1 VKKTLSLKNRFIFI
15 YDKFE
20 FIKMKVKHS
29 KYKNTGI
36 LFELLTRQLTSD
48 TITGNQT
55 KSLSFLKKHFNS
67 KTELLKEYK
76 IYHTLATQKYNRDN
90 QATMLIE
97 ELIKAHNKL
106 NKSQLR
112 REKYNLIKEIKDT
125 YNVNDFFKAKIT
137 DYKIMASI
145 YNLLE
150 NKKATA
156 LSIVDSKVTLLEH
169 ITKSKQKTIKKD
181 SVLENYNKQ
190 DKDTRLLTYKVL
202 LEKFNDKYSGLK
214 DNQKTLLKEYV
225 NSVTNSPSLK
235 SYINQEIKEVK
246 KTITKFSKKVED
258 KAVAVKLNETKGMI
272 KPLCKKTFVNDD
284 NVINLLNYY
293 ELINELKTIHG

>member
-1 VKKTLSLKNRFIFI
+1 
-15 YDKFE
+15 
-20 FIKMKVKHS
+20 MKVKHS

-48 TITGNQT
+48 TIAGNQP
-55 KSLSFLKKHFNS
+55 KALSFLKKHFNK

-76 IYHTLATQKYNRDN
+76 IYHTLATQKYNKDS

-97 ELIKAHNKL
+97 TLIEVHEKL

-137 DYKIMASI
+137 DYKVMASI
-145 YNLLE
+145 FNLLE
-150 NKKATA
+150 NKKATP
-156 LSIVDSKVTLLEH
+156 LSIVNSKTTILEH
-169 ITKSKQKTIKKD
+169 ITGKQLPNSKKNV
-181 SVLENYNKQ
+181 VLENFDKQ
-190 DKDTRLLTYKVL
+190 DRDTRLLTYKVL
-202 LEKFNDKYSGLK
+202 LEKFNDKYNDLQ

-225 NSVTNSPSLK
+225 NSVTNSPALK

-246 KTITKFSKKVED
+246 KTISGYSKKVED
-258 KAVAVKLNETKGMI
+258 KAVAIKLTETKGMI
-272 KPLCKKTFVNDD
+272 KPLCKKTSVNDD

-293 ELINELKTIHG
+293 ELVNELKTIHG

>member
-1 VKKTLSLKNRFIFI
+1 MR
-15 YDKFE
+15 
-20 FIKMKVKHS
+20 VKHS

-48 TITGNQT
+48 TIAGNNP
-55 KSLSFLKKHFNS
+55 KALDFLKKHFNK

-76 IYHTLATQKYNRDN
+76 IYHTLATQKYKKDA

-97 ELIKAHNKL
+97 ELIKTHEKL

-112 REKYNLIKEIKDT
+112 REKFNLIKEIKKT

-137 DYKIMASI
+137 DYKIMASVF
-145 YNLLE
+145 NLLE

-156 LSIVDSKVTLLEH
+156 LSIVNSKVTLLEH
-169 ITKSKQKTIKKD
+169 ITEKPTSTKKD
-181 SVLENYNKQ
+181 ALIENFSKQ

-202 LEKFNDKYSGLK
+202 LEKFNDKYKGLEE
-214 DNQKTLLKEYV
+214 NQQTLLKEYV
-225 NSVTNSPSLK
+225 NSVTNSPALK

-246 KTITKFSKKVED
+246 KILTGYSKKVKD
-258 KAVAVKLNETKGMI
+258 KAVAIKLTETKGMI
-272 KPLCKKTFVNDD
+272 KPLCKKSSVNDD

-293 ELINELKTIHG
+293 ELVNELKTIHG

>member
-1 VKKTLSLKNRFIFI
+1 MR
-15 YDKFE
+15 
-20 FIKMKVKHS
+20 VKHS

-48 TITGNQT
+48 TIAGNNP
-55 KSLSFLKKHFNS
+55 KALDFLKKHFNK

-76 IYHTLATQKYNRDN
+76 IYHTLATQKYKKDA

-97 ELIKAHNKL
+97 ELIKTHEKL

-112 REKYNLIKEIKDT
+112 REKFNLIKEIKKT

-137 DYKIMASI
+137 DYKIMASVF
-145 YNLLE
+145 NLLE

-156 LSIVDSKVTLLEH
+156 LSIVNSKVTLLEH
-169 ITKSKQKTIKKD
+169 ITEKPTSTKKD
-181 SVLENYNKQ
+181 ALIENFSKQ

-202 LEKFNDKYSGLK
+202 LEKFNDKYKGLEE
-214 DNQKTLLKEYV
+214 NQQTLLKEYV
-225 NSVTNSPSLK
+225 NSVTNSPALK

-246 KTITKFSKKVED
+246 KILTGYSKKVKD
-258 KAVAVKLNETKGMI
+258 KAVAIKLTETKGMI
-272 KPLCKKTFVNDD
+272 KPLCKKSSVNDD

>member
-1 VKKTLSLKNRFIFI
+1 
-15 YDKFE
+15 
-20 FIKMKVKHS
+20 MKVKHS

-48 TITGNQT
+48 TIAGNQP
-55 KSLSFLKKHFNS
+55 KALSFLKKHFNK

-76 IYHTLATQKYNRDN
+76 IYHTLATQKYNKDT
-90 QATMLIE
+90 QATMLINTLVE
-97 ELIKAHNKL
+97 AHGKL

-145 YNLLE
+145 FNLLE

-156 LSIVDSKVTLLEH
+156 LSIVNSKVTLLEH
-169 ITKSKQKTIKKD
+169 ITLNKSKNSKKD
-181 SVLENYNKQ
+181 IVLENFSKQ
-190 DKDTRLLTYKVL
+190 DTDTRLLTYKVL
-202 LEKFNDKYSGLK
+202 LEKFNNKYSGLEE
-214 DNQKTLLKEYV
+214 NQQTLLKEYV
-225 NSVTNSPSLK
+225 NSVTNSPALK
-235 SYINQEIKEVK
+235 SYLNQEIKEVK
-246 KTITKFSKKVED
+246 KDLTKFSKKVKD
-258 KAVAVKLNETKGMI
+258 KAIIIKLNETKTMI
-272 KPLCKKTFVNDD
+272 KPLSKNVMVNDD

>member
-1 VKKTLSLKNRFIFI
+1 
-15 YDKFE
+15 
-20 FIKMKVKHS
+20 MKVKHS

-48 TITGNQT
+48 TITGNQS

-76 IYHTLATQKYNRDN
+76 IYHTLATKKYNKDS

-97 ELIKAHNKL
+97 TLLEAHGKL

-145 YNLLE
+145 FNLLE
-150 NKKATA
+150 NKEATA
-156 LSIVDSKVTLLEH
+156 LSIVNSKVTLLEH
-169 ITKSKQKTIKKD
+169 ITKNKSKDSKKD
-181 SVLENYNKQ
+181 IVLENYNKQ

-202 LEKFNDKYSGLK
+202 LEKFNDKYSGLQ

-225 NSVTNSPSLK
+225 NSVTNSPALK
-235 SYINQEIKEVK
+235 SYLNQEIKEVK
-246 KTITKFSKKVED
+246 KTLTRYSKKVED
-258 KAVAVKLNETKGMI
+258 KAVAVKLNETKLMI
-272 KPLCKKTFVNDD
+272 KPLCKKSSVNDD
-284 NVINLLNYY
+284 NVVNLLNYY
-293 ELINELKTIHG
+293 ELVNELKTIHG

>member
-1 VKKTLSLKNRFIFI
+1 
-15 YDKFE
+15 
-20 FIKMKVKHS
+20 MKVKHS

-48 TITGNQT
+48 TIAGNQP

-76 IYHTLATQKYNRDN
+76 IYHTLATQKYNKDT

-97 ELIKAHNKL
+97 TLLDAHKKL

-145 YNLLE
+145 FNLLE
-150 NKKATA
+150 NKEATP
-156 LSIVDSKVTLLEH
+156 LSIVSSKVTILEH
-169 ITKSKQKTIKKD
+169 ITKKSLSIKKD
-181 SVLENYNKQ
+181 VVLENFSKQNK
-190 DKDTRLLTYKVL
+190 DVRLLTYKVL
-202 LEKFNDKYSGLK
+202 LEKFNDKYSNLE

-225 NSVTNSPSLK
+225 NSVTNSPALK
-235 SYINQEIKEVK
+235 SYVNQEIKEVK
-246 KTITKFSKKVED
+246 NILGKYSKKVED
-258 KAVAVKLNETKGMI
+258 KAVAIKLTETKGMI
-272 KPLCKKTFVNDD
+272 KTLCKKTSVNDD

-293 ELINELKTIHG
+293 ELVNELKTIHG

>member
-1 VKKTLSLKNRFIFI
+1 
-15 YDKFE
+15 
-20 FIKMKVKHS
+20 MKLKHS

-48 TITGNQT
+48 TIAGNPP

-76 IYHTLATQKYNRDN
+76 IYHTLATQKYNKDS
-90 QATMLIE
+90 QATMLIDTLLE
-97 ELIKAHNKL
+97 AHGKL

-112 REKYNLIKEIKDT
+112 REKYNLIKEIKET

-145 YNLLE
+145 FNLLE
-150 NKKATA
+150 NKEATPI
-156 LSIVDSKVTLLEH
+156 SIVNSKVTLLEH
-169 ITKSKQKTIKKD
+169 ITDKPTAVKKD
-181 SVLENYNKQ
+181 VVLENFNKQ
-190 DKDTRLLTYKVL
+190 DSDTRLLTYKVL
-202 LEKFNDKYSGLK
+202 LEKFNDKYSDLQ

-225 NSVTNSPSLK
+225 NSVTNSPALK
-235 SYINQEIKEVK
+235 SYLNQEIKEVK
-246 KTITKFSKKVED
+246 KDLTKYSKKVKD
-258 KAVAVKLNETKGMI
+258 KAVVVKLTETKGMI
-272 KPLCKKTFVNDD
+272 KPLCKKSSVNDD

-293 ELINELKTIHG
+293 ELVNELKTIHG

>member
-1 VKKTLSLKNRFIFI
+1 
-15 YDKFE
+15 
-20 FIKMKVKHS
+20 MKVKHS

-48 TITGNQT
+48 TIAGNQP
-55 KSLSFLKKHFNS
+55 KALDFLKKHFNS

-76 IYHTLATQKYNRDN
+76 IYHTLATQKYNKDS

-97 ELIKAHNKL
+97 TLLDAHKKL
-106 NKSQLR
+106 NKGQLR

-125 YNVNDFFKAKIT
+125 YNVNDFFKAQIT

-145 YNLLE
+145 FNLLE
-150 NKKATA
+150 NTNATP
-156 LSIVDSKVTLLEH
+156 LSIVNSKVNILEH
-169 ITKSKQKTIKKD
+169 ITRKQISSKKD
-181 SVLENYNKQ
+181 VVLENFNNQ
-190 DKDTRLLTYKVL
+190 DKDTRLLTYKIV
-202 LEKFNDKYSGLK
+202 LEKFNNKYSGLQ

-225 NSVTNSPSLK
+225 NSVTNSPALK

-246 KTITKFSKKVED
+246 KDLGRYYKKVED
-258 KAVAVKLNETKGMI
+258 KAIAIKLNETKNII
-272 KPLCKKTFVNDD
+272 KPLNKNTSVNDD

-293 ELINELKTIHG
+293 ELVNELKTIHG

>member
-1 VKKTLSLKNRFIFI
+1 
-15 YDKFE
+15 
-20 FIKMKVKHS
+20 MKVKHS

-48 TITGNQT
+48 TIAGNQP
-55 KSLSFLKKHFNS
+55 KALSFLKKHFNK

-76 IYHTLATQKYNRDN
+76 IYHTLATQKYNKDA
-90 QATMLIE
+90 QATMLINT
-97 ELIKAHNKL
+97 LIEAHGKL

-145 YNLLE
+145 FNLLE
-150 NKKATA
+150 NKNATPT
-156 LSIVDSKVTLLEH
+156 SIVDSKTTLLEH
-169 ITKSKQKTIKKD
+169 ITIKSKTTKKD
-181 SVLENYNKQ
+181 SILENYSKQ
-190 DKDTRLLTYKVL
+190 DKDTRLIAYKVI
-202 LEKFNDKYSGLK
+202 LEKFNDRYSDLQ

-225 NSVTNSPSLK
+225 NSVTNSPALK
-235 SYINQEIKEVK
+235 SYLNQEINEVK
-246 KTITKFSKKVED
+246 KDLAKYSKKVKD
-258 KAVAVKLNETKGMI
+258 KAVAVKLNETKDMI
-272 KPLCKKTFVNDD
+272 KPLCKKSSVNDD

-293 ELINELKTIHG
+293 ELVNELKTIHG

>member
-1 VKKTLSLKNRFIFI
+1 
-15 YDKFE
+15 
-20 FIKMKVKHS
+20 MKVKHS

-48 TITGNQT
+48 TITGNQS
-55 KSLSFLKKHFNS
+55 KSLSFLKKHFNK

-76 IYHTLATQKYNRDN
+76 IYHTLATQKYSKDS
-90 QATMLIE
+90 QATMLIDTLLE
-97 ELIKAHNKL
+97 AHGKL

-145 YNLLE
+145 FNLLE
-150 NKKATA
+150 NKNATA
-156 LSIVDSKVTLLEH
+156 LSIVNSKVTLLEH
-169 ITKSKQKTIKKD
+169 IVGNKPKSSKKD
-181 SVLENYNKQ
+181 VVLENYNKQ

-202 LEKFNDKYSGLK
+202 LEKFNDKYSGLQ

-246 KTITKFSKKVED
+246 KTLTGYSKKVED
-258 KAVAVKLNETKGMI
+258 KAVAIKLTETKGMI
-272 KPLCKKTFVNDD
+272 KPLCKKSSVNDD

-293 ELINELKTIHG
+293 ELVNELKTIHG

>member
-1 VKKTLSLKNRFIFI
+1 
-15 YDKFE
+15 
-20 FIKMKVKHS
+20 MKVKHS
-29 KYKNTGI
+29 KYKNTWI

-48 TITGNQT
+48 TIAGNQP

-76 IYHTLATQKYNRDN
+76 IYHTLATQKYSKDS
-90 QATMLIE
+90 QASMLIE
-97 ELIKAHNKL
+97 ELMKAHDKL

-137 DYKIMASI
+137 DYKVMASI
-145 YNLLE
+145 FNLLE
-150 NKKATA
+150 NNEATP

-169 ITKSKQKTIKKD
+169 ITQNKSKKSKKD
-181 SVLENYNKQ
+181 SVLENFDKQ
-190 DKDTRLLTYKVL
+190 DKDTRLLTYKIL
-202 LEKFNDKYSGLK
+202 LEKFNNKYSELQ

-225 NSVTNSPSLK
+225 NSVTNSPALK
-235 SYINQEIKEVK
+235 SYVNQEIKEVK
-246 KTITKFSKKVED
+246 DLLTKYSKKVED
-258 KAVAVKLNETKGMI
+258 KAVAVKLTETKEMI
-272 KPLCKKTFVNDD
+272 KPLCKKSSVNDD

-293 ELINELKTIHG
+293 ELVNELKTIHG

>member
-1 VKKTLSLKNRFIFI
+1 
-15 YDKFE
+15 
-20 FIKMKVKHS
+20 MKVKHS

-48 TITGNQT
+48 TITGNQS

-76 IYHTLATQKYNRDN
+76 IYHTLSTQKYNKDS

-97 ELIKAHNKL
+97 ELIKAHETL

-112 REKYNLIKEIKDT
+112 REKYNLIKEIKET
-125 YNVNDFFKAKIT
+125 YDINNFFKSKIT
-137 DYKIMASI
+137 NYKIMASI

-150 NKKATA
+150 NKKATP
-156 LSIVDSKVTLLEH
+156 LSIVNSKVTLLEH
-169 ITKSKQKTIKKD
+169 ITDKPIVSKTKNNI
-181 SVLENYNKQ
+181 LESFNKQ
-190 DKDTRLLTYKVL
+190 DKNSRLLTYKIL
-202 LEKFNDKYSGLK
+202 LEKFNDKYSGLE

-225 NSVTNSPSLK
+225 NSVSNSPALK
-235 SYINQEIKEVK
+235 SYINQEIKGVK
-246 KTITKFSKKVED
+246 KDITKYSKKVED
-258 KAVAVKLNETKGMI
+258 KVIAIKLNETKNMVN
-272 KPLCKKTFVNDD
+272 PLDKKSSVSDD

-293 ELINELKTIHG
+293 ELVNELKTIHG

>member
-1 VKKTLSLKNRFIFI
+1 
-15 YDKFE
+15 
-20 FIKMKVKHS
+20 MKLKHS

-48 TITGNQT
+48 TITGSDS

-67 KTELLKEYK
+67 KTELFKEYK
-76 IYHTLATQKYNRDN
+76 IYHTLSTKKYNRDS

-97 ELIKAHNKL
+97 ELVKAHEKL

-112 REKYNLIKEIKDT
+112 REKYNLIKEIKEN
-125 YNVNDFFKAKIT
+125 YNVNDFFKSKIT
-137 DYKIMASI
+137 NYKIMASI

-150 NKKATA
+150 NKKASSM
-156 LSIVDSKVTLLEH
+156 SIVNSKVTLLEH
-169 ITKSKQKTIKKD
+169 ITKKQIKTNKNV
-181 SVLENYNKQ
+181 VLENFNTQ

-202 LEKFNDKYSGLK
+202 LEKFNDKYSGLQ

-225 NSVTNSPSLK
+225 NSVSNSPALK

-246 KTITKFSKKVED
+246 KDLTKFSKKIKD
-258 KAVAVKLNETKGMI
+258 KAVVIKLNETKGLI
-272 KPLCKKTFVNDD
+272 KPLCKKSFVHDD

-293 ELINELKTIHG
+293 ELVNELKTIHG